1 MYMGFFGI
9 IDAVVVVLGLIF
21 MFVGYKKGFMSKMA
35 TFVCVLVLI
44 GLSIVL
50 CGHMAEM
57 MKDKDMFY
65 SSIYDKIY
73 SGANSA
79 VAEAGESATVKQAL
93 SKALN
98 MPEWIVS
105 LFVMSIKDEPAAGII
120 DTLSEKTTMFIMKA
134 IAFGILFVGMILV
147 LIILKIIAK
156 GLREN
161 KFIRVVDGI
170 FGMALYLFIYLLIVS
185 VFFFVLDILVE
196 KEVISSTTG
205 FIAEDLQLG
214 TTNFSISRWLLKGN
228 LISSIRNVFVK

>member
-9 IDAVVVVLGLIF
+9 IDAVIVVIGLLF
-21 MFVGYKKGFMSKMA
+21 LFVGYKKGFMSKMA
-35 TFVCVLVLI
+35 TIICVLVLI

-50 CGHMAEM
+50 CGHMAQM
-57 MKDKDMFY
+57 MMDKDIFY
-65 SSIYDKIY
+65 SSIYNKIY
-73 SGANSA
+73 SGAESA

-93 SKALN
+93 AKALN

-105 LFVMSIKDEPAAGII
+105 LFVMSIKDEPAAGLVK
-120 DTLSEKTTMFIMKA
+120 TLSEKTTMFIMKA
-134 IAFGILFVGMILV
+134 IAFGILFVGMIIV
-147 LIILKIIAK
+147 MIILKIIAK

-170 FGMALYLFIYLLIVS
+170 FGMALYLFIYVLIIS
-185 VFFFVLDILVE
+185 VFFFVLDILIE
-196 KEVISSTTG
+196 KDVISQTTG

-228 LISSIRNVFVK
+228 LISSVRETFIK